1 MGTLGRNAITP
12 IGEVRFK
19 KLATCLAL
27 IEVVNSYNL
36 ACPTCFADSPV
47 GIGAKIDA
55 PSLKELKKRI
65 QGVIDLKGGIEILQF
80 SGGEPT
86 LHPQF
91 FELMEWVL
99 AHKKIDY
106 LLLNTNGMRFANDEA
121 FAEQL
126 ERTCLYGKTQIYL
139 QFDGVQGV

>member
-27 IEVVNSYNL
+27 I
-36 ACPTCFADSPV
+36 V